1 MNTLMHGLLALGA
14 AALLSAAPQFS
25 KAEQVPIQ
33 VADYTVFVDPPSGFV
48 FVKLPSGWKFVGQVD
63 TARLGS
69 LPAGVVTALLSPERD
84 DAGTPQLAA
93 HGMR

>member
-1 MNTLMHGLLALGA
+1 MNTLMHGFLALGA
-14 AALLSAAPQFS
+14 AALLSTAPQLS

-33 VADYTVFVDPPSGFV
+33 VADYTVFVDPPSRFV

-69 LPAGVVTALLSPERD
+69 LPAGVVTSLLSPERD
-84 DAGTPQLAA
+84 DDNAAQLAA
-93 HGMR
+93 HGRR